1 MKKYALIGNGIS
13 ESLSPKI
20 WRFLAEKTGAE
31 LTYELCDLPADI
43 SDKILLENVCRFD
56 AVNITAPFK
65 NKAAD
70 LLNLDYPINL
80 IVNENGLKGYSVDG
94 IGVITSL
101 NYHGIDPTGKKMLV
115 FGAGGAAESA
125 ISALLY
131 DGANVSVINRTQKK
145 ADYLTKKYGL
155 KQPFKKPYGVLAF
168 VSENADFSIIKPYLK
183 AAEFVFDAN
192 YKHKSEILVKAEQSG
207 KTAINGLAMLFFQ
220 GAASYEICQGQKL
233 GDIENLYREFLKTL

>member
-20 WRFLAEKTGAE
+20 WRFLAEKTEAE
-31 LTYELCDLPADI
+31 LTYELCDLSADV

-56 AVNITAPFK
+56 AMNVTAPFK

-80 IVNENGLKGYSVDG
+80 IVNESGLKGYSVDG

-125 ISALLY
+125 ITALLY

-145 ADYLTKKYGL
+145 ADCLTKKYGL
-155 KQPFKKPYGVLAF
+155 KQPFKKPYGVLSF
-168 VSENADFSIIKPYLK
+168 VSENADFSLIKPYLK
-183 AAEFVFDAN
+183 GAEFVFDAN
-192 YKHKSEILVKAEQSG
+192 YKHKSEILVEAELNG
-207 KTAINGLAMLFFQ
+207 KTAINGLDMLFFQ
-220 GAASYEICQGQKL
+220 AVASFEICE
-233 GDIENLYREFLKTL
+233 DNNIENIEKLYGEFLKTL